1 MKSATFCTAAGLTS
15 SPFFFRSSFFT
26 AATSVI
32 GKKKIQRKNTNSQ
45 QLQILRKQYIYPPV
59 YCLQQKRP
67 YRFSATER
75 RKEPDGCEDITAADF
90 QTFPGKVELAKW
102 TERSGLLVPL
112 LGRSSAEAKRKHRWL
127 RETAQGSQG
136 TSSNHRWFSTRIQ
149 SGG

>member
-32 GKKKIQRKNTNSQ
+32 GKKKYKEKTRTANSFRSSENN
-45 QLQILRKQYIYPPV
+45 IFIPV

-112 LGRSSAEAKRKHRWL
+112 LGRSSAEAKRKHRRL